1 MDEYVDILDDK
12 GNYTGKSLLKSE
24 AHQLGLFHPTIH
36 VWLYTNKGDVL
47 IQKRVA
53 TKNTFPGL
61 WDVSVAGHISAGESI
76 LTSAIREVE
85 EELGL
90 KLKESDLHKIGTHKH
105 TSTHGTIIDA
115 EFHHIYIAE
124 LKVPIDTLTLQ
135 ASEVEAIK
143 LIPLQEYTSEINK
156 NHANNHYVVL
166 DEAYYELVFEGL
178 QQAIKM

>member
-36 VWLYTNKGDVL
+36 VWLYTTIGEVL

-90 KLKESDLHKIGTHKH
+90 KLNESELLKIGTHKH
-105 TSTHGTIIDA
+105 ISTHGTIIDA
-115 EFHHIYIAE
+115 EFHHIYIAK

-135 ASEVEAIK
+135 SSEVDAVK
-143 LIPLQEYTSEINK
+143 LIPLEEYTTEISK
-156 NHANNHYVVL
+156 NNATNYYVVL
-166 DEAYYELVFEGL
+166 DEAYYELVFKRL
-178 QQAIKM
+178 HQAIKM